1 MSLWKGRW
9 KAAKRRRRRAE
20 IWLFS
25 AAGFGFWLFVSILLK
40 KPISMPLFSK
50 DGEIFGGFCPKL
62 DKIGISS
69 KKAKKMY

>member
-1 MSLWKGRW
+1 MKVTYSTGDRLKFGF
-9 KAAKRRRRRAE
+9 
-20 IWLFS
+20 FS
-25 AAGFGFWLFVSILLK
+25 AVGFGFWIFVSILLK
-40 KPISMPLFSK
+40 KPIFLPPFSK